1 MVQVIIQ
8 EARTV
13 AHHRYGY
20 LPFSKGDD
28 EQQSL
33 RHDQKYCHLVKVQ
46 QRYIQH
52 HNNKH
57 E

>member
-1 MVQVIIQ
+1 MVPKIMVQVLIQ

-20 LPFSKGDD
+20 LPFTEEDG

-33 RHDQKYCHLVKVQ
+33 RHDQKYCHW
-46 QRYIQH
+46 
-52 HNNKH
+52 
-57 E
+57 

>member
-20 LPFSKGDD
+20 LPFTDGNG

-33 RHDQKYCHLVKVQ
+33 RHDQKYCHLVKEQ
-46 QRYIQH
+46 QRHIQH
-52 HNNKH
+52 HMNKQ